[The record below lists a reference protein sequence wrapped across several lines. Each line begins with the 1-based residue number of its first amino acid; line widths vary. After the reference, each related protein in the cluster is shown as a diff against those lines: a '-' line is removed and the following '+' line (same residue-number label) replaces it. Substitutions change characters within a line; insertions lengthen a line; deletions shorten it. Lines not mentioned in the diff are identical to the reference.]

1 MTTTASKIV
10 TLVLFGYLVSKIVIS
25 VIKLQTK
32 EIGTTVTRRNSDAVM
47 FPTMTFCSSQNEEK
61 YNGLYNGKIPM
72 DQQYKGPEGALKS
85 TCCGSLNLMRRN
97 ENFVNSV
104 QFYLQNETS

>member
-1 MTTTASKIV
+1 MTSTASKIV

-25 VIKLQTK
+25 VIKLQTR

-47 FPTMTFCSSQNEEK
+47 FPTMTFCSSQNKEK
-61 YNGLYNGKIPM
+61 YHGLSKIPM
-72 DQQYKGPEGALKS
+72 DQQYKGPEGALES
-85 TCCGSLNLMRRN
+85 TKCCGSLKLMRRN